1 MNTVPS
7 AKIRNVALI
16 GHGGSGKTTLA
27 EALLVVA
34 GVLTRAG
41 RTEDG
46 TTVCDF
52 EPEELKRQI
61 SVSLALAPFLYEDC
75 KINVIDTP
83 GYADFVAEVE
93 AGLSV
98 ADLAVLVVSA
108 VEGVEV
114 QTEETWRLA
123 AELGIPRLVFVNKL
137 DRERADF
144 ERTLDQ
150 LRDRF
155 GSGIAPVELPIGRE
169 ADFKGIADLLTDS
182 AIMYGGPKPTTG
194 PIPDDMSEIE
204 HRVREALIEGIVVA
218 DDEMMERYLEG
229 DMPSTKELEDTLA
242 HGIAAASVFP
252 VVCGSAVTG
261 VGIDRLASL
270 ICEIGPSPLARGSFK
285 VRAGN
290 DTIELPRD
298 PDGPPLARVFKTIA
312 DPFVGRIS
320 LMEVLSGTL
329 KPDMTLYDSRS
340 HSEEKLHA
348 LQIMRGKET
357 QPTSSAPAGDIVAV
371 AKLSGVLTGDTLAP
385 KNRPVFAEGPRLR
398 IPILSIAVHPKAKGD
413 DDKLMTAIH
422 RLQEEDTALLV
433 RRDDETHQTVL
444 SGMGDTH
451 LQIVCE
457 KLSRKFG
464 VAVET
469 EPVQVPY
476 RETISRTAEAEGKYK
491 KQTGG
496 HGQFGVANLR
506 VEPLER
512 GEGFQ
517 FVDAI
522 VGGAIPRQF
531 IPAVEKG
538 IQEAMVTGGYFGYPV
553 VDVRV
558 TCYDGKFHS
567 VDSSEMSFKMA
578 AAMGFREALAAAG
591 PVVLEPVSRLEV
603 TVPAAYQGD
612 VLGDLNSRRGR
623 VLGTEAGEHA
633 EQVVIALVPTS
644 EIQRYATDLRSL
656 TGGRGRFA
664 VRHDHHEVV
673 PPPIA
678 ERLAKAAA
686 AS

>member
-1 MNTVPS
+1 M
-7 AKIRNVALI
+7 
-16 GHGGSGKTTLA
+16 
-27 EALLVVA
+27 
-34 GVLTRAG
+34 
-41 RTEDG
+41 
-46 TTVCDF
+46 
-52 EPEELKRQI
+52 
-61 SVSLALAPFLYEDC
+61 
-75 KINVIDTP
+75 
-83 GYADFVAEVE
+83 
-93 AGLSV
+93 
-98 ADLAVLVVSA
+98 
-108 VEGVEV
+108 
-114 QTEETWRLA
+114 
-123 AELGIPRLVFVNKL
+123 
-137 DRERADF
+137 
-144 ERTLDQ
+144 
-150 LRDRF
+150 
-155 GSGIAPVELPIGRE
+155 
-169 ADFKGIADLLTDS
+169 
-182 AIMYGGPKPTTG
+182 
-194 PIPDDMSEIE
+194 
-204 HRVREALIEGIVVA
+204 A
-218 DDEMMERYLEG
+218 DDAMMERYLEG
-229 DMPSTKELEDTLA
+229 EVPSAKDLEATLA
-242 HGIAAASVFP
+242 HGVASATVFP
-252 VVCGSAVTG
+252 VVCGSALTG
-261 VGIDRLASL
+261 VGVDRLASL
-270 ICEIGPSPLARGSFK
+270 ICAIGPSPLARKSFT

-290 DTIELPRD
+290 DTMQLPRD

-320 LMEVLSGTL
+320 LLSVLSGTL
-329 KPDMTLYDSRS
+329 RPDMTLVDSRS

-348 LQIMRGKET
+348 LQVMRGKET
-357 QPTSSAPAGDIVAV
+357 QPTSAAPAGDIVAV

-385 KNRPVFAEGPRLR
+385 KNQPVAAEGPRLR
-398 IPILSIAVHPKAKGD
+398 TPVLSIAVHPKAKGD

-457 KLSRKFG
+457 KLNRKFG

-476 RETISRTAEAEGKYK
+476 RETITKSAEAEGKYK

-512 GEGFQ
+512 GQGFE

-538 IQEAMVTGGYFGYPV
+538 VQDAMVTGGHFGYPV

-558 TCYDGKFHS
+558 TCYDGKFHT

-578 AAMGFREALAAAG
+578 ASLGFKEAIAAAG
-591 PVVLEPVSRLEV
+591 PVILEPVCRLEV
-603 TVPAAYQGD
+603 TVPAGYQGD
-612 VLGDLNSRRGR
+612 ILGDLNSRRGR
-623 VLGTEAGEHA
+623 VLGTEAGERG
-633 EQVVIALVPTS
+633 EQVVIALVPAS

-673 PPPIA
+673 PAPLA
-678 ERLAKAAA
+678 EKLAKQ
-686 AS
+686 ASDT